1 MSECRPAPDV
11 RARGVLLPWQ
21 RRVYTFVVIP
31 LLGLMAA
38 NAIYLLAFTRIS
50 SFYMT
55 MLLVHLVAGIT
66 VVVPFAVFAGTHAP
80 RMMGIRNRRAK
91 AAGLTIAAL
100 ALACAI
106 TGVIMVFKG
115 ATLNNRVVYLIHVF
129 SIPLALVAFILH
141 RRAAVHQLH
150 LRRLFQWGGAVAGFL
165 VLMGI
170 AHKLE
175 KPSKRIAN
183 MNGDTQFFL
192 SSAETWDGGL
202 MDGAKLANNQYCGQ
216 SGCHP
221 DSLKRWEKGAHRFTS
236 FNNPFYRRAVELMAD
251 THGREK
257 TKWCAGCHDPVVL
270 FTGQMGKA
278 KLKDFSYDQVEGQQS
293 LTCMACHSIVDL
305 KDKRGNGGYVIEESK
320 QYPFAFT
327 KSKWLME
334 VNKLLIRME
343 PSLHRQTFL
352 KEFMKTPEFCAT
364 CHKVGLLPPLNEYRW
379 LRGQNHYDSWYDSGV
394 SGLGV
399 RSFYDPPQ
407 PKQCRDCH
415 LPPYES
421 TEFGARGG
429 KLHDHLFP
437 AAATHLATMRND
449 PEAMAGIRK
458 ILEKSLSVDI
468 FAVRRGGKLVPL
480 GPELP
485 ALRPGEAVDVE
496 VVIRT
501 RTLGHPFTQGTS
513 DSNEA
518 WVAFAAANGE
528 RKLMESGTLD
538 EAGRLDPAADRLW
551 QLVLGHDGEQV
562 DRRQPNAIHVP
573 LYNNQIPPGADRV
586 VHYRFTV
593 PKDAMGSVTL
603 SAAVNYRKASRDYSI
618 FVGGPD
624 ALTLP
629 VVTITADSVTLPVA
643 SASAPAADAVLAR
656 DVQRGNPDWPEKSWI
671 RFNDYGIGLLLQG
684 DLKGASAIFANVTE
698 MAADKPDGPLNLARA
713 KVQEGDLPGAKAALA
728 EAERRKPGWAK
739 TAFFRAIVSK
749 EEGRVDDAMADL
761 QLVEK
766 KFPKDRN
773 VLNQMARLLYVEG
786 KYADALPFID
796 RVLDIDG
803 EDLTA
808 HYNAMLCLKAV
819 GRTQEAA
826 AEEKWYRYFK
836 DDEQARSLAVAF
848 RQKNPIANRE
858 SQPVHVHDD
867 PFPPRAEV
875 PAWMAEIGP
884 KGYAYKGT
892 PVAGERMLADD
903 RPQGALRPFAKPKAP
918 EKTAHRPGETPA
930 DAPIDRKAEKGG
942 ERAGKGQS

>member
-1 MSECRPAPDV
+1 MSASRPADI
-11 RARGVLLPWQ
+11 RSRGVLLPWQ
-21 RRVYTFVVIP
+21 RRIYTFVVIP

-38 NAIYLLAFTRIS
+38 NAIYLLAFTKIS
-50 SFYMT
+50 SFFMT
-55 MLLVHLVAGIT
+55 MLFVHLVVG
-66 VVVPFAVFAGTHAP
+66 VVVTVPFAAFAATHAP

-91 AAGLTIAAL
+91 AAGLAIATL
-100 ALACAI
+100 ALACTV
-106 TGVIMVFKG
+106 TGVIMALEG
-115 ATLNNRVVYLIHVF
+115 ATLNHRWIYLVHVF
-129 SIPLALVAFILH
+129 SIPVALVAFILH

-150 LRRLFQWGGAVAGFL
+150 LRRLGQWGGAVVAFL
-165 VLMGI
+165 LVM
-170 AHKLE
+170 AVMHKLE
-175 KPSKRIAN
+175 KPPKRIAN

-202 MDGAKLANNQYCGQ
+202 MDGKKLANNQYCGQ

-221 DSLKRWEKGAHRFTS
+221 DSLKRWEKSAHRFTS
-236 FNNPFYRRAVELMAD
+236 FNNPFYRRAIELMAD

-278 KLKDFSYDQVEGQQS
+278 KLKDFSYDQSEAQQS

-305 KDKRGNGGYVIEESK
+305 KDRRGNGGYVIEESK

-327 KSKWLME
+327 KSPWLME

-352 KEFMKTPEFCAT
+352 KDFMKTPEFCAT
-364 CHKVGLLPPLNEYRW
+364 CHKVGLLSPLNEYRW

-415 LPPYES
+415 LPPYPS
-421 TEFGARGG
+421 TEFGAREG
-429 KLHDHLFP
+429 KLHDHVFP
-437 AAATHLATMRND
+437 AAATHLAEVNHD
-449 PEAMAGIRK
+449 KEWMASVRK

-468 FAVRRGGKLVPL
+468 FAVRRGGILVPL

-496 VVIRT
+496 VVVRT

-518 WVAFAAANGE
+518 WVAFAASSGGST
-528 RKLMESGTLD
+528 LMESGTLD

-551 QLVLGHDGEQV
+551 QLVLGHDGQHV
-562 DRRQPNAIHVP
+562 DRRQPHTIHVP

-593 PKDAMGSVTL
+593 PEDAKGSVTL

-624 ALTLP
+624 APKLP
-629 VVTITADSVTLPVA
+629 VVMISSDSVTLPVA
-643 SASAPAADAVLAR
+643 SASGSASDAVLAK
-656 DVQRGNPDWPEKSWI
+656 DVKRGNPDWPEKNWI

-684 DLKGASAIFANVTE
+684 DLKGASTIFTKVAE
-698 MAADKPDGPLNLARA
+698 MAKDKPDGPLNLARA
-713 KVQEGDLPGAKAALA
+713 KVQEGDLPAAKAALA
-728 EAERRKPGWAK
+728 EAEKRKPAWAK

-749 EEGRVDDAMADL
+749 EEGRVDDAFADL
-761 QLVEK
+761 ALVEK
-766 KFPKDRN
+766 KFPKDRT
-773 VLNQMARLLYVEG
+773 VLNQIARLNYVAG
-786 KYADALPFID
+786 KYAAALPFID

-808 HYNAMLCLKAV
+808 HYNAMLCLKAL
-819 GRTQEAA
+819 GRSEEAA

-858 SQPVHVHDD
+858 SLPVHIHDD
-867 PFPPRAEV
+867 PFPPKAEL
-875 PAWMAEIGP
+875 PAWIGEIGP
-884 KGYAYKGT
+884 KGYHYKGT
-892 PVAGERMLADD
+892 PVEGEKILSDD
-903 RPQGALRPFAKPKAP
+903 RPTGAPRPFARPAP
-918 EKTAHRPGETPA
+918 PQKTADSTAEPA
-930 DAPIDRKAEKGG
+930 KEK
-942 ERAGKGQS
+942 RS